1 MTEIVRATF
10 LNLPEAKQARII
22 EAALAEFADKGYPQ
36 ASLNV
41 IVARSGI
48 AKGSLYQYFTDKMG
62 IFLYIF
68 NFAISLV
75 RRLLVQVKEN
85 TREQDFFARLEK
97 SLLAGVTFIKQHPKI
112 YGIYLKILF
121 DQQAP
126 QRQELLKAVRQFA
139 ADYLQSLL
147 RQGLAR
153 GELRPD
159 LPLATTTFFLDALLD
174 RFLQAASVPA
184 FDVVLGLDQATE
196 DELGRRVRELME
208 ILRHGLGTTE
218 KMMGDAHPA
227 TRTTTR
233 NLNFEL

>member
-1 MTEIVRATF
+1 MQMTEIVRPTF

-48 AKGSLYQYFTDKMG
+48 AKGSLYQYFADKTG

-68 NFAISLV
+68 DFAISLV
-75 RRLLVQVKEN
+75 RRLLTQVKES
-85 TREQDFFARLEK
+85 TLEEDFFTRLEK
-97 SLLAGVTFIKQHPKI
+97 SLLAGVAFIKQHPKI

-121 DQQAP
+121 DEQVP
-126 QRQELLKAVRQFA
+126 QRQELLQRVRRFA
-139 ADYLQSLL
+139 SEYLQSLL
-147 RQGLAR
+147 RRGLAR

-159 LPLATTTFFLDALLD
+159 LPLATTTFLLDALLD

-184 FDVVLGLDQATE
+184 FDVALRLDQAGE
-196 DELGRRVRELME
+196 AEMQLRVRELVN
-208 ILRHGLGTTE
+208 ILRDGLAPTGE
-218 KMMGDAHPA
+218 PA
-227 TRTTTR
+227 GSGQSTP
-233 NLNFEL
+233 